1 MTHKSLERLFPCE
14 TNMVVIIDDRADVWD
29 GSPNLL
35 KVIPCKRTLLLASSF
50 QTARCG

>member
-35 KVIPCKRTLLLASSF
+35 KVIPCKLNYRSIGS
-50 QTARCG
+50 TAG